1 MKKSLWIALVLML
14 ICIFSFSACDK
25 GDTPPVTDDTSSVC
39 EHIFGEWNITKQ
51 STCKDEGEQVRV
63 CTKCTAEEKTT
74 IAKTDA
80 HTEVVDAAVSA
91 SCEETGLTEGKHCS
105 QCNKVIVA
113 QTTIDTLGHK
123 DDNNDHICDNNCG
136 KNNIGTHT
144 DSSSDNDHVCDYGCG
159 AILESCIDSENDQ
172 NHTCD
177 VCGKSNISSC
187 NYANAT
193 CGSVATCTE
202 CGSTKGTV
210 LEHIDEDKDHICDR
224 ECGKEDIGEHK
235 DADHNHKCD
244 YGCNETIGD
253 HSDST
258 TDNDHVCDYGCKAIL
273 ESCTD
278 ITNDSNHSCDICG
291 KVDVSNHTPNAPTCE
306 TPSTCT
312 ECGIAIG
319 NALGHIEVVDS
330 AATPTCTETGL
341 TEGKHCSRCNETLVA
356 QTTVGAL
363 GHVEVIDNAV
373 AATCTTDGLTEG
385 KHCSRCNTTL
395 VAQTTVGALNHV
407 EVIDSAVA
415 ATCTTDGKT
424 EGKHCSRCNETLVD
438 QTTVGALGHD
448 YGSVVT
454 TSPTCTNQGYTTY
467 TCHCG
472 DNYVANEIA
481 ALGHSEVIDSAVEP
495 TCDKN
500 GLTEGKHCTT
510 CGINTVPQVTIASQG
525 HDWENGVCTVCKIY
539 KPSEGLTYELNSN
552 SSSYIVTG
560 IGTCTDTEIVIPST
574 YNGLP
579 VTHIG
584 DTAFY
589 NTYITSIRLGEA
601 IVSIGQMSFYNCY
614 SLKNIYINE
623 NLSFVA
629 PYGFYNAPISN
640 VYFSGTVSDWCQISF
655 GNYLSNPLN
664 NAGALYFNNELA
676 TDLIIPN
683 GVSSINELSF
693 YKCTSI
699 VSVTLPQ
706 SVKTIGASAFANCSN
721 ISNVY
726 FNGTVDE
733 WLTITFADYWS
744 NPLSNEASLYIES
757 EKVTELCISNT
768 HTTIK
773 EYALSGCTSLISLY
787 IAEGVREIGANAF
800 SDCKNL
806 KTAIIPNSLQK
817 LGAYSF
823 GNCQSLTY
831 TTIDNGNYIGN
842 ENNPYLI
849 LVSVVDKRAN
859 AFNLHNNTKFISM
872 YACYE
877 ASFKTVTLSENV
889 IDIGDYAF
897 GNCMYLSEIS
907 VPNSVTRI
915 GSGSFSNCLNLK
927 KVSLGISIVTI
938 GDSAFSMD
946 TVLEE
951 IVIPNSVQT
960 IDNKAFY
967 NCDALKMLVLGEN
980 LKYIGESAFESCSS
994 LTSLIVPDSVVT
1006 IANRAFFDCYHLNKV
1021 TIGSSVEYIG
1031 GFGQCFALIEVFNK
1045 SALDIV
1051 VGSEEHGHIAYYAR
1065 NVYTET
1071 NGNCNI
1077 TIDPNGF
1084 IIYDDNQ
1091 DRILVGY
1098 CGNESDLIIPDGVT
1112 EIYEYTFW
1120 MKDGISTISI
1130 PNTVT
1135 SIGDKAF
1142 ELCFALSKI
1151 TMSDSISKVGWNAFG
1166 SLSVSIFN
1174 EYDNAYYLGN
1184 ESNPYVL
1191 LVKAKNQSITSCQIH
1206 ADTKMISNEAFYRCT
1221 ALTSIVIPDKVFT
1234 IEEDAFYYCSA
1245 LTEITIG
1252 QSVQRIGE
1260 YAFYGCSSISTIT
1273 IPSSITE
1280 IGKYAFGSC
1289 SNLTTVSFANVEN
1302 WRRISSSSGYTIA
1315 SSYLSNTSTAAKY
1328 LKTTYAS
1335 YTWKHS

>member
-1 MKKSLWIALVLML
+1 MVAALNHVE
-14 ICIFSFSACDK
+14 IIDNA
-25 GDTPPVTDDTSSVC
+25 V
-39 EHIFGEWNITKQ
+39 
-51 STCKDEGEQVRV
+51 
-63 CTKCTAEEKTT
+63 
-74 IAKTDA
+74 
-80 HTEVVDAAVSA
+80 AA
-91 SCEETGLTEGKHCS
+91 
-105 QCNKVIVA
+105 
-113 QTTIDTLGHK
+113 
-123 DDNNDHICDNNCG
+123 
-136 KNNIGTHT
+136 
-144 DSSSDNDHVCDYGCG
+144 
-159 AILESCIDSENDQ
+159 
-172 NHTCD
+172 
-177 VCGKSNISSC
+177 
-187 NYANAT
+187 
-193 CGSVATCTE
+193 
-202 CGSTKGTV
+202 
-210 LEHIDEDKDHICDR
+210 
-224 ECGKEDIGEHK
+224 
-235 DADHNHKCD
+235 
-244 YGCNETIGD
+244 
-253 HSDST
+253 
-258 TDNDHVCDYGCKAIL
+258 
-273 ESCTD
+273 
-278 ITNDSNHSCDICG
+278 
-291 KVDVSNHTPNAPTCE
+291 
-306 TPSTCT
+306 
-312 ECGIAIG
+312 
-319 NALGHIEVVDS
+319 
-330 AATPTCTETGL
+330 TCTETGL
-341 TEGKHCSRCNETLVA
+341 TEGKHCSRCNE
-356 QTTVGAL
+356 
-363 GHVEVIDNAV
+363 I
-373 AATCTTDGLTEG
+373 
-385 KHCSRCNTTL
+385 
-395 VAQTTVGALNHV
+395 
-407 EVIDSAVA
+407 
-415 ATCTTDGKT
+415 
-424 EGKHCSRCNETLVD
+424 LVD
-438 QTTVGALGHD
+438 QTTVAALGHD

-472 DNYVANEIA
+472 NSYVANEIA
-481 ALGHSEVIDSAVEP
+481 ALGHTEVIDSAVEP

-500 GLTEGKHCTT
+500 GLTEGKHCTS
-510 CGINTVPQVTIASQG
+510 CGINTVSQETISPLG
-525 HDWENGVCTVCKIY
+525 HSWENGICTVCNIY

-552 SSSYIVTG
+552 LSSYTVTG
-560 IGTCTDTEIVIPST
+560 IGTCTDSKIVIPST

-584 DTAFY
+584 DAAFY
-589 NTYITSIRLGEA
+589 NTYITSIRLGES

-640 VYFSGTVSDWCQISF
+640 VYYSGTVSDWCQISF

-726 FNGTVDE
+726 FNGTIDE
-733 WLTITFADYWS
+733 WLKISFADYWS
-744 NPLSNEASLYIES
+744 NPLSNEASLYIEM
-757 EKVTELCISNT
+757 EKVTELCISNE
-768 HTTIK
+768 HSTIK
-773 EYALSGCTSLISLY
+773 EYALSGCRSLISLY
-787 IAEGVREIGANAF
+787 IAEGITEIGANAF
-800 SDCKNL
+800 SDCVNL
-806 KTAIIPNSLQK
+806 RTIVVPNSLQK
-817 LGAYSF
+817 LGTYAF
-823 GNCQSLTY
+823 GNCQSLIC
-831 TTIDNGNYIGN
+831 TTIDNGSYIGN

-849 LVSVVDKRAN
+849 LVSVVDKRTN
-859 AFNLHNNTKFISM
+859 TFNLHNNTKFIST

-889 IDIGDYAF
+889 IDIGNYAF

-907 VPNSVTRI
+907 IPNSVIRI
-915 GSGSFSNCLNLK
+915 GSGSFANCFNLK
-927 KVSLGISIVTI
+927 KVSLGTSIVTI
-938 GDSAFSMD
+938 GASAFSMD
-946 TVLEE
+946 TALEE

-967 NCDALKMLVLGEN
+967 NCDALKMLVLGDN

-1051 VGSEEHGHIAYYAR
+1051 VGSEEHGRVAYYAR

-1084 IIYDDNQ
+1084 IIYDDPQ

-1098 CGNESDLIIPDGVT
+1098 CGNACDLVIPDGIT

-1191 LVKAKNQSITSCQIH
+1191 LVKAKNQSISSCQIH

-1221 ALTSIVIPDKVFT
+1221 ALKSIVIPDKVRT

-1252 QSVQRIGE
+1252 KSVQRIGE
-1260 YAFYGCSSISTIT
+1260 YAFYGCSSISAIT
-1273 IPSSITE
+1273 IPSSVTE
-1280 IGKYAFGSC
+1280 IGKYAFSSC
-1289 SNLTTVSFANVEN
+1289 SNLTSVSFANVEN
-1302 WRRISSSSGYTIA
+1302 WRRISSSSGYIIA

-1335 YTWKHS
+1335 YMWKRS